1 MFGFCNDGNQIQIRL
16 LYCEAPPGADQ
27 ATYHTHPF
35 EVEDLKQPTFNGFF
49 INYFQVKRV
58 FKDEKSKELE
68 ARRLQHIR

>member
-1 MFGFCNDGNQIQIRL
+1 MFDLGNDGNKIPNRL
-16 LYCEAPPGADQ
+16 LYCEAPPGVDQ

-35 EVEDLKQPTFNGFF
+35 EVKDLEQLTSSEFN
-49 INYFQVKRV
+49 NYFQVKRV

>member
-1 MFGFCNDGNQIQIRL
+1 MFDLGNDGNKIQNRL